1 MRRIFTLLS
10 FLLLPLLG
18 MSQLRVV
25 EGSFKEIPGFVDMS
39 EKTDDNNKPFAV
51 VIIKTLNINEQ
62 ERAKLRFSSDA
73 MSYVEVEYRVGEV
86 WLYVSYYA
94 SFLKIKHPD
103 LSSAPDFYLPFDMQP
118 RHGYELVLEK
128 YNVAPAPDTQTINY
142 LIVRCDQPDAS
153 ICIDGS
159 FVGMKEGSK
168 ALGVGEKHSWQ
179 IDCGLYHSESGEV
192 TITEGEPVT
201 VERKLRP
208 AYGFLKVTSS
218 PENGATVFID
228 NKMVGT
234 TPYTSERLQSGSYN
248 VRVMKE
254 MFSLS
259 EKSFLVKDNETTVA
273 NMVLNPNFAT
283 LSLNTDPASDIF
295 IDGERV
301 AKGQWNGRLSS
312 GTHLVEA
319 RKPSHRN
326 SSLKVNLSNGENKT
340 LTIPNPEPIYSMLD
354 INSQPMGAKILIDGE
369 DFGTTP
375 RVIKNILVGEHTLSL
390 VKQGCAK
397 LEKTFTLKEKEML
410 SLNEKL
416 ESGKIITVTTDKEG
430 DEIYV
435 DGTFAGHSPLD
446 VSMGYGRHTVK
457 AIRNGKS
464 VEKSFDVSEN
474 GGESSLLLKF
484 SRNQTIT
491 VNGVSFE
498 MVYVEGGSFDM
509 GSDADS
515 YEKPVHSV
523 TLSDYYIGRCEVTQE
538 LWEAVM
544 GSNPSYFKGAQN
556 PVECVSWNDC
566 QEFVSR
572 LSSLTGRTF
581 RLPTEAEWEY
591 AARGGKKSSHYKY
604 SGSDNIDDVAWYDD
618 NSGDKTRPVG
628 TKSPNELGIY
638 DMSGNVYEW
647 CSDWYGSYSAG
658 AQTNPQGPS
667 SGSCRVLRGG
677 PWDGY
682 AGICRVLS
690 RYADFPSYSYS
701 SRGLRLV
708 LVPNEVTSIPQQQ
721 EQYSPQQEY
730 GGGFSNQTITVKG
743 VSFEMVYVEGGSF
756 DMGAT
761 SEQGSDAW
769 DNEKPVHSVTLSG
782 YYIGRCEVTQEL
794 WEAVMGSNPSNFRGA
809 QNPVESVSWNDCQN
823 FIKKLNSLTGMTFR
837 LPTEAEW
844 EYAARGGNKSSHYK
858 YSGSG
863 NIGDVAW
870 YGGNSGGKTH
880 AVGTKSPNELG
891 IYDMSGNVW
900 EWCSDWY
907 GSYRSGARTNP
918 QGPSSGSLRVLRG
931 GSWYHN
937 ARYCRVSNRLDY
949 FPDDSRYFIGLRL
962 VLVP

>member
-10 FLLLPLLG
+10 LLLLPLLG

-128 YNVAPAPDTQTINY
+128 YNVAPAPDAQTINY

-201 VERKLRP
+201 VERNLRP

-218 PENGATVFID
+218 PENGATVFINN
-228 NKMVGT
+228 NKVGT

-340 LTIPNPEPIYSMLD
+340 VTIPNPEPIYSMLD

-416 ESGKIITVTTDKEG
+416 DSGKIITVTTGKEG

-457 AIRNGKS
+457 AMRNGRSVMKDIDVKINGTQTQLTLEFGKIITITTDKEGDAIYVDGKLAGQSPLSIDLSFGSHDIKS
-464 VEKSFDVSEN
+464 VRDKKSDEKRIEVKKDGGVSSVSLYLRAETAANYVRNGITFVTANASVSNYGTPSFGVTFGKVKKVGWFVSATTNFNFKKAELVTEYGLIDGSFPGYQQGSRRN
-474 GGESSLLLKF
+474 ARFSLLGGVVVKLYGPLCFRAGAGYGSNTNLWTTLGGQTVKF
-484 SRNQTIT
+484 STESFSGIEATLGMQLNIKGLT
-491 VNGVSFE
+491 VSLDMLTTNFKTLEAKIGVG
-498 MVYVEGGSFDM
+498 V
-509 GSDADS
+509 
-515 YEKPVHSV
+515 
-523 TLSDYYIGRCEVTQE
+523 C
-538 LWEAVM
+538 
-544 GSNPSYFKGAQN
+544 FK
-556 PVECVSWNDC
+556 
-566 QEFVSR
+566 
-572 LSSLTGRTF
+572 
-581 RLPTEAEWEY
+581 
-591 AARGGKKSSHYKY
+591 
-604 SGSDNIDDVAWYDD
+604 
-618 NSGDKTRPVG
+618 
-628 TKSPNELGIY
+628 
-638 DMSGNVYEW
+638 
-647 CSDWYGSYSAG
+647 
-658 AQTNPQGPS
+658 
-667 SGSCRVLRGG
+667 
-677 PWDGY
+677 
-682 AGICRVLS
+682 
-690 RYADFPSYSYS
+690 
-701 SRGLRLV
+701 
-708 LVPNEVTSIPQQQ
+708 
-721 EQYSPQQEY
+721 
-730 GGGFSNQTITVKG
+730 
-743 VSFEMVYVEGGSF
+743 
-756 DMGAT
+756 
-761 SEQGSDAW
+761 
-769 DNEKPVHSVTLSG
+769 
-782 YYIGRCEVTQEL
+782 
-794 WEAVMGSNPSNFRGA
+794 
-809 QNPVESVSWNDCQN
+809 
-823 FIKKLNSLTGMTFR
+823 
-837 LPTEAEW
+837 
-844 EYAARGGNKSSHYK
+844 NK
-858 YSGSG
+858 
-863 NIGDVAW
+863 
-870 YGGNSGGKTH
+870 
-880 AVGTKSPNELG
+880 
-891 IYDMSGNVW
+891 
-900 EWCSDWY
+900 
-907 GSYRSGARTNP
+907 R
-918 QGPSSGSLRVLRG
+918 
-931 GSWYHN
+931 
-937 ARYCRVSNRLDY
+937 
-949 FPDDSRYFIGLRL
+949 
-962 VLVP
+962 

>member
-128 YNVAPAPDTQTINY
+128 YNVAPAPDAQTINY

-201 VERKLRP
+201 VERNLRP

-218 PENGATVFID
+218 PENGATVFINN
-228 NKMVGT
+228 NKVGT

-340 LTIPNPEPIYSMLD
+340 VTIPNPEPIYSMLD

-375 RVIKNILVGEHTLSL
+375 RVIKNILVGEHTLSRETRL
-390 VKQGCAK
+390 RETGKDLH
-397 LEKTFTLKEKEML
+397 LEGERDALPQRET
-410 SLNEKL
+410 
-416 ESGKIITVTTDKEG
+416 
-430 DEIYV
+430 
-435 DGTFAGHSPLD
+435 
-446 VSMGYGRHTVK
+446 R
-457 AIRNGKS
+457 IR
-464 VEKSFDVSEN
+464 
-474 GGESSLLLKF
+474 
-484 SRNQTIT
+484 Q
-491 VNGVSFE
+491 
-498 MVYVEGGSFDM
+498 
-509 GSDADS
+509 
-515 YEKPVHSV
+515 
-523 TLSDYYIGRCEVTQE
+523 
-538 LWEAVM
+538 
-544 GSNPSYFKGAQN
+544 
-556 PVECVSWNDC
+556 
-566 QEFVSR
+566 
-572 LSSLTGRTF
+572 
-581 RLPTEAEWEY
+581 
-591 AARGGKKSSHYKY
+591 
-604 SGSDNIDDVAWYDD
+604 DN
-618 NSGDKTRPVG
+618 NCHHR
-628 TKSPNELGIY
+628 
-638 DMSGNVYEW
+638 
-647 CSDWYGSYSAG
+647 
-658 AQTNPQGPS
+658 Q
-667 SGSCRVLRGG
+667 RR
-677 PWDGY
+677 
-682 AGICRVLS
+682 R
-690 RYADFPSYSYS
+690 
-701 SRGLRLV
+701 
-708 LVPNEVTSIPQQQ
+708 
-721 EQYSPQQEY
+721 
-730 GGGFSNQTITVKG
+730 
-743 VSFEMVYVEGGSF
+743 
-756 DMGAT
+756 
-761 SEQGSDAW
+761 
-769 DNEKPVHSVTLSG
+769 
-782 YYIGRCEVTQEL
+782 
-794 WEAVMGSNPSNFRGA
+794 
-809 QNPVESVSWNDCQN
+809 
-823 FIKKLNSLTGMTFR
+823 
-837 LPTEAEW
+837 
-844 EYAARGGNKSSHYK
+844 
-858 YSGSG
+858 
-863 NIGDVAW
+863 
-870 YGGNSGGKTH
+870 
-880 AVGTKSPNELG
+880 
-891 IYDMSGNVW
+891 
-900 EWCSDWY
+900 
-907 GSYRSGARTNP
+907 
-918 QGPSSGSLRVLRG
+918 
-931 GSWYHN
+931 
-937 ARYCRVSNRLDY
+937 
-949 FPDDSRYFIGLRL
+949 
-962 VLVP
+962 

>member
-128 YNVAPAPDTQTINY
+128 YNVAPAPDAQTINY

-201 VERKLRP
+201 IERKLRP

-218 PENGATVFID
+218 PENGATVFINN
-228 NKMVGT
+228 NKVGT

-326 SSLKVNLSNGENKT
+326 SSLKVNISNGENKT
-340 LTIPNPEPIYSMLD
+340 VTIPNPEPIYSMLD

-446 VSMGYGRHTVK
+446 VSMGYGTHTVK

-464 VEKSFDVSEN
+464 VEKSFDVREN

-498 MVYVEGGSFDM
+498 MVYVEGG
-509 GSDADS
+509 
-515 YEKPVHSV
+515 
-523 TLSDYYIGRCEVTQE
+523 T
-538 LWEAVM
+538 
-544 GSNPSYFKGAQN
+544 
-556 PVECVSWNDC
+556 
-566 QEFVSR
+566 
-572 LSSLTGRTF
+572 
-581 RLPTEAEWEY
+581 
-591 AARGGKKSSHYKY
+591 
-604 SGSDNIDDVAWYDD
+604 
-618 NSGDKTRPVG
+618 
-628 TKSPNELGIY
+628 
-638 DMSGNVYEW
+638 
-647 CSDWYGSYSAG
+647 
-658 AQTNPQGPS
+658 
-667 SGSCRVLRGG
+667 
-677 PWDGY
+677 
-682 AGICRVLS
+682 
-690 RYADFPSYSYS
+690 
-701 SRGLRLV
+701 
-708 LVPNEVTSIPQQQ
+708 
-721 EQYSPQQEY
+721 
-730 GGGFSNQTITVKG
+730 
-743 VSFEMVYVEGGSF
+743 F

-761 SEQGSDAW
+761 YEQGSDAW
-769 DNEKPVHSVTLSG
+769 DNEYPEHSVTLSG

-794 WEAVMGSNPSNFRGA
+794 WKAVMGSNPSRFKGA
-809 QNPVESVSWNDCQN
+809 QNPVESVSWDDCQD
-823 FIKKLNSLTGMTFR
+823 FIKKLNRLTGMTFR

-844 EYAARGGNKSSHYK
+844 EYAARGGNKSLHYK
-858 YSGSG
+858 YSGSD
-863 NIGDVAW
+863 NIDDVAW
-870 YGGNSGGKTH
+870 YYNNSGSSTH
-880 AVGTKSPNELG
+880 AVGTRTANELG

-900 EWCSDWY
+900 EWCSDRY
-907 GSYRSGARTNP
+907 GKKYSAGAQTNP
-918 QGPSSGSLRVLRG
+918 QGPSSGSRRVLRG
-931 GSWYHN
+931 GSWDCH
-937 ARYCRVSNRLDY
+937 AGYCRVSNRLNGDPGY
-949 FPDDSRYFIGLRL
+949 GGRGNGLRL

>member
-128 YNVAPAPDTQTINY
+128 YNVAPAPDAQTINY

-201 VERKLRP
+201 VERNLRP

-218 PENGATVFID
+218 PENGATVFINN
-228 NKMVGT
+228 NKVGT

-464 VEKSFDVSEN
+464 VEKSFDVREN
-474 GGESSLLLKF
+474 GGESSITF
-484 SRNQTIT
+484 FGNQTIT
-491 VNGVSFE
+491 VKGVSFD

-509 GSDADS
+509 GATYEQVDNALDN
-515 YEKPVHSV
+515 EKPVHRV
-523 TLSDYYIGRCEVTQE
+523 TLSGYYIGMYEVTQE

-544 GSNPSYFKGAQN
+544 GSNPSYFKGSQN
-556 PVECVSWNDC
+556 PVESVSWNDC

-572 LSSLTGRTF
+572 LG
-581 RLPTEAEWEY
+581 
-591 AARGGKKSSHYKY
+591 
-604 SGSDNIDDVAWYDD
+604 
-618 NSGDKTRPVG
+618 
-628 TKSPNELGIY
+628 
-638 DMSGNVYEW
+638 
-647 CSDWYGSYSAG
+647 
-658 AQTNPQGPS
+658 
-667 SGSCRVLRGG
+667 
-677 PWDGY
+677 
-682 AGICRVLS
+682 
-690 RYADFPSYSYS
+690 
-701 SRGLRLV
+701 
-708 LVPNEVTSIPQQQ
+708 
-721 EQYSPQQEY
+721 
-730 GGGFSNQTITVKG
+730 
-743 VSFEMVYVEGGSF
+743 
-756 DMGAT
+756 
-761 SEQGSDAW
+761 
-769 DNEKPVHSVTLSG
+769 
-782 YYIGRCEVTQEL
+782 
-794 WEAVMGSNPSNFRGA
+794 
-809 QNPVESVSWNDCQN
+809 
-823 FIKKLNSLTGMTFR
+823 SLTGMTFR

-844 EYAARGGNKSSHYK
+844 EYAARGGNKSLHYK
-858 YSGSG
+858 YSGSD
-863 NIGDVAW
+863 NIENVAW
-870 YGGNSGGKTH
+870 YSSNSGYTTH
-880 AVGTKSPNELG
+880 AVGTKTANELG

-900 EWCSDWY
+900 EWCSDRY
-907 GSYRSGARTNP
+907 GDYSAGAQTNP
-918 QGPSSGSLRVLRG
+918 QGPSAGSDRVLRG
-931 GSWYHN
+931 GRWGSR
-937 ARYCRVSNRLDY
+937 ARYCRVSNRDY
-949 FPDDSRYFIGLRL
+949 GDPGNSLSRSGLRL

>member
-128 YNVAPAPDTQTINY
+128 YNVAPAPDAQTINY

-201 VERKLRP
+201 VERNLRP

-218 PENGATVFID
+218 PENGATVFINN
-228 NKMVGT
+228 NKVGT

-340 LTIPNPEPIYSMLD
+340 ITLPNPEPIYSMLD

-457 AIRNGKS
+457 AMRNGRSVMKDIDVKINGTQTQLTLEFGKIITITTDKEGDAIYVDGKLAGQSPLSIDLSFGSHDIKS
-464 VEKSFDVSEN
+464 VRDKKSDEKRIEVKKDGGVSSVSLYLRAETAANYVRNGITFVTANASVSNYGTPSFGVTLGKVKKVGWFVSATTNFNFKKAELVTEN
-474 GGESSLLLKF
+474 GLIDGNF
-484 SRNQTIT
+484 PGYQQGSRRN
-491 VNGVSFE
+491 
-498 MVYVEGGSFDM
+498 
-509 GSDADS
+509 
-515 YEKPVHSV
+515 
-523 TLSDYYIGRCEVTQE
+523 
-538 LWEAVM
+538 
-544 GSNPSYFKGAQN
+544 
-556 PVECVSWNDC
+556 
-566 QEFVSR
+566 SR
-572 LSSLTGRTF
+572 LSLLGGVVVKLYGPLCF
-581 RLPTEAEWEY
+581 RAG
-591 AARGGKKSSHYKY
+591 AG
-604 SGSDNIDDVAWYDD
+604 
-618 NSGDKTRPVG
+618 
-628 TKSPNELGIY
+628 
-638 DMSGNVYEW
+638 
-647 CSDWYGSYSAG
+647 YGSN
-658 AQTNPQGPS
+658 TT
-667 SGSCRVLRGG
+667 LWTTLGG
-677 PWDGY
+677 
-682 AGICRVLS
+682 
-690 RYADFPSYSYS
+690 
-701 SRGLRLV
+701 
-708 LVPNEVTSIPQQQ
+708 Q
-721 EQYSPQQEY
+721 
-730 GGGFSNQTITVKG
+730 TVKFSTDSFSGIETTLGMQLNIKGLTVSLDMLTTNFKTLEAKIG
-743 VSFEMVYVEGGSF
+743 VGVCF
-756 DMGAT
+756 
-761 SEQGSDAW
+761 
-769 DNEKPVHSVTLSG
+769 K
-782 YYIGRCEVTQEL
+782 
-794 WEAVMGSNPSNFRGA
+794 
-809 QNPVESVSWNDCQN
+809 
-823 FIKKLNSLTGMTFR
+823 
-837 LPTEAEW
+837 
-844 EYAARGGNKSSHYK
+844 NK
-858 YSGSG
+858 
-863 NIGDVAW
+863 
-870 YGGNSGGKTH
+870 
-880 AVGTKSPNELG
+880 
-891 IYDMSGNVW
+891 
-900 EWCSDWY
+900 
-907 GSYRSGARTNP
+907 R
-918 QGPSSGSLRVLRG
+918 
-931 GSWYHN
+931 
-937 ARYCRVSNRLDY
+937 
-949 FPDDSRYFIGLRL
+949 
-962 VLVP
+962 

>member
-1 MRRIFTLLS
+1 M
-10 FLLLPLLG
+10 
-18 MSQLRVV
+18 
-25 EGSFKEIPGFVDMS
+25 
-39 EKTDDNNKPFAV
+39 
-51 VIIKTLNINEQ
+51 
-62 ERAKLRFSSDA
+62 
-73 MSYVEVEYRVGEV
+73 
-86 WLYVSYYA
+86 
-94 SFLKIKHPD
+94 
-103 LSSAPDFYLPFDMQP
+103 
-118 RHGYELVLEK
+118 
-128 YNVAPAPDTQTINY
+128 APAPDAQTINY

-201 VERKLRP
+201 VERNLRP

-218 PENGATVFID
+218 PENGATVFINN
-228 NKMVGT
+228 NKVGT

-446 VSMGYGRHTVK
+446 VSIGYGTHTVK

-464 VEKSFDVSEN
+464 VEKSFDVREN
-474 GGESSLLLKF
+474 GGESSITF
-484 SRNQTIT
+484 FGNQTIT
-491 VNGVSFE
+491 VKGVSFD

-509 GSDADS
+509 GATYEQVDNALDN
-515 YEKPVHSV
+515 EKPVHRV
-523 TLSDYYIGRCEVTQE
+523 TLSGYYIGMYEVTQE

-544 GSNPSYFKGAQN
+544 GSNPSYHAASQY
-556 PVECVSWNDC
+556 PVESVSWNDC
-566 QEFVSR
+566 KEFVSR
-572 LSSLTGRTF
+572 LSSLTGM
-581 RLPTEAEWEY
+581 
-591 AARGGKKSSHYKY
+591 
-604 SGSDNIDDVAWYDD
+604 I
-618 NSGDKTRPVG
+618 
-628 TKSPNELGIY
+628 
-638 DMSGNVYEW
+638 
-647 CSDWYGSYSAG
+647 
-658 AQTNPQGPS
+658 
-667 SGSCRVLRGG
+667 
-677 PWDGY
+677 
-682 AGICRVLS
+682 
-690 RYADFPSYSYS
+690 
-701 SRGLRLV
+701 
-708 LVPNEVTSIPQQQ
+708 
-721 EQYSPQQEY
+721 
-730 GGGFSNQTITVKG
+730 
-743 VSFEMVYVEGGSF
+743 
-756 DMGAT
+756 
-761 SEQGSDAW
+761 
-769 DNEKPVHSVTLSG
+769 
-782 YYIGRCEVTQEL
+782 
-794 WEAVMGSNPSNFRGA
+794 
-809 QNPVESVSWNDCQN
+809 
-823 FIKKLNSLTGMTFR
+823 FR

-844 EYAARGGNKSSHYK
+844 EYAARGGNKSLHYK
-858 YSGSG
+858 YSGSDH
-863 NIGDVAW
+863 IDDVAW
-870 YGGNSGGKTH
+870 YWDNSGKKTH

-900 EWCSDWY
+900 EWCSDRY
-907 GSYRSGARTNP
+907 GDYSAGAQTNP
-918 QGPSSGSLRVLRG
+918 QGPSAGSDRVLRG
-931 GSWYHN
+931 GRWGSR
-937 ARYCRVSNRLDY
+937 ARYCRVSNRDY
-949 FPDDSRYFIGLRL
+949 GDPGNSLSRSGLRL

>member
-128 YNVAPAPDTQTINY
+128 YNVAPAPDAQTINY

-201 VERKLRP
+201 VERNLRP

-218 PENGATVFID
+218 PENGATVFINN
-228 NKMVGT
+228 NKVGT

-446 VSMGYGRHTVK
+446 VSIGYGTHTVK

-464 VEKSFDVSEN
+464 VEKSFDVREN
-474 GGESSLLLKF
+474 GGESSITF
-484 SRNQTIT
+484 FGNQTIT
-491 VNGVSFE
+491 VKGVSFD

-509 GSDADS
+509 GATYEQVDNALDN
-515 YEKPVHSV
+515 EKPVHRV
-523 TLSDYYIGRCEVTQE
+523 TLSGYYIGMYEVTQE

-544 GSNPSYFKGAQN
+544 GSNPSYHAASQY
-556 PVECVSWNDC
+556 PVESVSWNDC
-566 QEFVSR
+566 KEFVSR

-591 AARGGKKSSHYKY
+591 AARGGNQSRHYKY
-604 SGSDNIDDVAWYDD
+604 SGSDNIGNVAWH
-618 NSGDKTRPVG
+618 
-628 TKSPNELGIY
+628 
-638 DMSGNVYEW
+638 
-647 CSDWYGSYSAG
+647 A
-658 AQTNPQGPS
+658 
-667 SGSCRVLRGG
+667 
-677 PWDGY
+677 
-682 AGICRVLS
+682 
-690 RYADFPSYSYS
+690 
-701 SRGLRLV
+701 
-708 LVPNEVTSIPQQQ
+708 
-721 EQYSPQQEY
+721 
-730 GGGFSNQTITVKG
+730 
-743 VSFEMVYVEGGSF
+743 
-756 DMGAT
+756 
-761 SEQGSDAW
+761 
-769 DNEKPVHSVTLSG
+769 
-782 YYIGRCEVTQEL
+782 
-794 WEAVMGSNPSNFRGA
+794 
-809 QNPVESVSWNDCQN
+809 
-823 FIKKLNSLTGMTFR
+823 
-837 LPTEAEW
+837 
-844 EYAARGGNKSSHYK
+844 
-858 YSGSG
+858 
-863 NIGDVAW
+863 
-870 YGGNSGGKTH
+870 GNSGSSTH

-907 GSYRSGARTNP
+907 GDYSAGAQTNP
-918 QGPSSGSLRVLRG
+918 QGPSSGSARVVRG
-931 GSWYHN
+931 GSWFHV
-937 ARYCRVSNRLDY
+937 ARSCRVSH
-949 FPDDSRYFIGLRL
+949 RYSYDPNTSFNDFGLRL

>member
-128 YNVAPAPDTQTINY
+128 YNVAPAPDAQTINY

-201 VERKLRP
+201 VERNLRP

-218 PENGATVFID
+218 PENGATVFINN
-228 NKMVGT
+228 NKVGT

-340 LTIPNPEPIYSMLD
+340 VTIPNPEPIYSMLD

-416 ESGKIITVTTDKEG
+416 ESGKIITVTTDREG

-457 AIRNGKS
+457 AIRNGRSVMKDIDVKINGTQTQLTLEFGKIITITTDKEGDAIYVDGKLAGQSPLSIDLSFGSHDIKS
-464 VEKSFDVSEN
+464 VRDKKSDEKRIEVKKDGGVSSVSLYLRAETAANYVRNGITFVTANASVSNYGTPSFGVTFGKVKKVGWFVSATTNFNFQKAELVTEN
-474 GGESSLLLKF
+474 GLIDGNF
-484 SRNQTIT
+484 PGYQQGSRRN
-491 VNGVSFE
+491 
-498 MVYVEGGSFDM
+498 
-509 GSDADS
+509 
-515 YEKPVHSV
+515 
-523 TLSDYYIGRCEVTQE
+523 
-538 LWEAVM
+538 
-544 GSNPSYFKGAQN
+544 
-556 PVECVSWNDC
+556 
-566 QEFVSR
+566 SR
-572 LSSLTGRTF
+572 LSLLGGVVVKLYGPLCF
-581 RLPTEAEWEY
+581 RAG
-591 AARGGKKSSHYKY
+591 AG
-604 SGSDNIDDVAWYDD
+604 
-618 NSGDKTRPVG
+618 
-628 TKSPNELGIY
+628 
-638 DMSGNVYEW
+638 
-647 CSDWYGSYSAG
+647 YGSN
-658 AQTNPQGPS
+658 TT
-667 SGSCRVLRGG
+667 LWTTLGG
-677 PWDGY
+677 
-682 AGICRVLS
+682 
-690 RYADFPSYSYS
+690 
-701 SRGLRLV
+701 
-708 LVPNEVTSIPQQQ
+708 Q
-721 EQYSPQQEY
+721 
-730 GGGFSNQTITVKG
+730 TVKFSTDSFSGIEATLGMQLNIKGLTVSLDMLTTNFKTLEAKIG
-743 VSFEMVYVEGGSF
+743 VGVCF
-756 DMGAT
+756 
-761 SEQGSDAW
+761 
-769 DNEKPVHSVTLSG
+769 K
-782 YYIGRCEVTQEL
+782 
-794 WEAVMGSNPSNFRGA
+794 
-809 QNPVESVSWNDCQN
+809 
-823 FIKKLNSLTGMTFR
+823 
-837 LPTEAEW
+837 
-844 EYAARGGNKSSHYK
+844 NK
-858 YSGSG
+858 
-863 NIGDVAW
+863 
-870 YGGNSGGKTH
+870 
-880 AVGTKSPNELG
+880 
-891 IYDMSGNVW
+891 
-900 EWCSDWY
+900 
-907 GSYRSGARTNP
+907 R
-918 QGPSSGSLRVLRG
+918 
-931 GSWYHN
+931 
-937 ARYCRVSNRLDY
+937 
-949 FPDDSRYFIGLRL
+949 
-962 VLVP
+962 

>member
-128 YNVAPAPDTQTINY
+128 YNVAPAPDAQTINY

-201 VERKLRP
+201 VERNLRP

-218 PENGATVFID
+218 PENGATVFINN
-228 NKMVGT
+228 NKVGT
-234 TPYTSERLQSGSYN
+234 TPYSSERLQSGSYN

-340 LTIPNPEPIYSMLD
+340 VTIPNPEPIYSMLD

-416 ESGKIITVTTDKEG
+416 DSGKIITVTTDKEG

-457 AIRNGKS
+457 AIREGKS
-464 VEKSFDVSEN
+464 VVKDIDVKIN
-474 GGESSLLLKF
+474 GTQTQLTLEFGKIITITTDKEGDAIYVDGKLAGESPLSIDLSFGSHDIKSVRDKKSDEKRIEVKKDGGVSSVSLYLRAETAANYVRNGITFVTANASVSNYGTPSFGVTFGKVKKVGWFVSATTNFNFKKAELVTEYGLIDGGFPGYQQGSRRNARLSLLGGVVVKLYGPLCFRAGAGYGSNTNLWTTLGGQTVKF
-484 SRNQTIT
+484 STESFSGIEATLGMQLNIKGLT
-491 VNGVSFE
+491 VSLDMLTTNFKTLEAKIGVG
-498 MVYVEGGSFDM
+498 V
-509 GSDADS
+509 
-515 YEKPVHSV
+515 
-523 TLSDYYIGRCEVTQE
+523 C
-538 LWEAVM
+538 
-544 GSNPSYFKGAQN
+544 FK
-556 PVECVSWNDC
+556 
-566 QEFVSR
+566 
-572 LSSLTGRTF
+572 
-581 RLPTEAEWEY
+581 
-591 AARGGKKSSHYKY
+591 
-604 SGSDNIDDVAWYDD
+604 
-618 NSGDKTRPVG
+618 
-628 TKSPNELGIY
+628 
-638 DMSGNVYEW
+638 
-647 CSDWYGSYSAG
+647 
-658 AQTNPQGPS
+658 
-667 SGSCRVLRGG
+667 
-677 PWDGY
+677 
-682 AGICRVLS
+682 
-690 RYADFPSYSYS
+690 
-701 SRGLRLV
+701 
-708 LVPNEVTSIPQQQ
+708 
-721 EQYSPQQEY
+721 
-730 GGGFSNQTITVKG
+730 
-743 VSFEMVYVEGGSF
+743 
-756 DMGAT
+756 
-761 SEQGSDAW
+761 
-769 DNEKPVHSVTLSG
+769 
-782 YYIGRCEVTQEL
+782 
-794 WEAVMGSNPSNFRGA
+794 
-809 QNPVESVSWNDCQN
+809 
-823 FIKKLNSLTGMTFR
+823 
-837 LPTEAEW
+837 
-844 EYAARGGNKSSHYK
+844 NK
-858 YSGSG
+858 
-863 NIGDVAW
+863 
-870 YGGNSGGKTH
+870 
-880 AVGTKSPNELG
+880 
-891 IYDMSGNVW
+891 
-900 EWCSDWY
+900 
-907 GSYRSGARTNP
+907 R
-918 QGPSSGSLRVLRG
+918 
-931 GSWYHN
+931 
-937 ARYCRVSNRLDY
+937 
-949 FPDDSRYFIGLRL
+949 
-962 VLVP
+962 

>member
-128 YNVAPAPDTQTINY
+128 YNVAPAPDAQTINY

-218 PENGATVFID
+218 PENGATVFINN
-228 NKMVGT
+228 NKVGT

-457 AIRNGKS
+457 AIRNGRSVMKDIDVKINGTQTQLTLEFGKIITITTDKEGDAIYVDGKLAGQSPLSIDLSFGSHDIKS
-464 VEKSFDVSEN
+464 VRDKKSDEKRIEVKKDGGVSSVSLYLRAETAANYVRNGITFVTANASVSNYGTPSFGVTFGKVKKVGWFVSATTNFNFQKAELVTEN
-474 GGESSLLLKF
+474 GLIDGYFPGYQQGSRRNARLSLLG
-484 SRNQTIT
+484 
-491 VNGVSFE
+491 GVVVKLYGPLCFRAGAG
-498 MVYVEGGSFDM
+498 Y
-509 GSDADS
+509 GSDT
-515 YEKPVHSV
+515 
-523 TLSDYYIGRCEVTQE
+523 TLWTT
-538 LWEAVM
+538 L
-544 GSNPSYFKGAQN
+544 
-556 PVECVSWNDC
+556 
-566 QEFVSR
+566 
-572 LSSLTGRTF
+572 
-581 RLPTEAEWEY
+581 
-591 AARGGKKSSHYKY
+591 GG
-604 SGSDNIDDVAWYDD
+604 
-618 NSGDKTRPVG
+618 
-628 TKSPNELGIY
+628 
-638 DMSGNVYEW
+638 
-647 CSDWYGSYSAG
+647 
-658 AQTNPQGPS
+658 QT
-667 SGSCRVLRGG
+667 VK
-677 PWDGY
+677 
-682 AGICRVLS
+682 
-690 RYADFPSYSYS
+690 FPSESFS
-701 SRGLRLV
+701 GIEATLGMQLNIKGL
-708 LVPNEVTSIPQQQ
+708 
-721 EQYSPQQEY
+721 
-730 GGGFSNQTITVKG
+730 TVSLDMLTTNFKTLEAKIG
-743 VSFEMVYVEGGSF
+743 VGVCF
-756 DMGAT
+756 
-761 SEQGSDAW
+761 
-769 DNEKPVHSVTLSG
+769 K
-782 YYIGRCEVTQEL
+782 
-794 WEAVMGSNPSNFRGA
+794 
-809 QNPVESVSWNDCQN
+809 
-823 FIKKLNSLTGMTFR
+823 
-837 LPTEAEW
+837 
-844 EYAARGGNKSSHYK
+844 NK
-858 YSGSG
+858 
-863 NIGDVAW
+863 
-870 YGGNSGGKTH
+870 
-880 AVGTKSPNELG
+880 
-891 IYDMSGNVW
+891 
-900 EWCSDWY
+900 
-907 GSYRSGARTNP
+907 R
-918 QGPSSGSLRVLRG
+918 
-931 GSWYHN
+931 
-937 ARYCRVSNRLDY
+937 
-949 FPDDSRYFIGLRL
+949 
-962 VLVP
+962 

>member
-128 YNVAPAPDTQTINY
+128 YNVAPAPDAQTINY

-201 VERKLRP
+201 VERNLRP

-218 PENGATVFID
+218 PENGATVFINN
-228 NKMVGT
+228 NKVGT

-446 VSMGYGRHTVK
+446 VSIGYGTHTVK

-464 VEKSFDVSEN
+464 VEKSFDVREN
-474 GGESSLLLKF
+474 GGESSITF
-484 SRNQTIT
+484 FGNQTIT
-491 VNGVSFE
+491 VKGVSFD

-509 GSDADS
+509 GATYEQVDNALDN
-515 YEKPVHSV
+515 EKPVHRV
-523 TLSDYYIGRCEVTQE
+523 TLSGYYIGMYEVTQE

-544 GSNPSYFKGAQN
+544 GSNPSYHAASQY
-556 PVECVSWNDC
+556 PVESVSWNDC
-566 QEFVSR
+566 KEFVSR
-572 LSSLTGRTF
+572 LSSLTGM
-581 RLPTEAEWEY
+581 
-591 AARGGKKSSHYKY
+591 
-604 SGSDNIDDVAWYDD
+604 I
-618 NSGDKTRPVG
+618 
-628 TKSPNELGIY
+628 
-638 DMSGNVYEW
+638 
-647 CSDWYGSYSAG
+647 
-658 AQTNPQGPS
+658 
-667 SGSCRVLRGG
+667 
-677 PWDGY
+677 
-682 AGICRVLS
+682 
-690 RYADFPSYSYS
+690 
-701 SRGLRLV
+701 
-708 LVPNEVTSIPQQQ
+708 
-721 EQYSPQQEY
+721 
-730 GGGFSNQTITVKG
+730 
-743 VSFEMVYVEGGSF
+743 
-756 DMGAT
+756 
-761 SEQGSDAW
+761 
-769 DNEKPVHSVTLSG
+769 
-782 YYIGRCEVTQEL
+782 
-794 WEAVMGSNPSNFRGA
+794 
-809 QNPVESVSWNDCQN
+809 
-823 FIKKLNSLTGMTFR
+823 FR

-844 EYAARGGNKSSHYK
+844 EYAARGGNKSLHYK
-858 YSGSG
+858 YSGSD
-863 NIGDVAW
+863 NIDDVAW
-870 YGGNSGGKTH
+870 YWDNSGKKTH

-900 EWCSDWY
+900 EWCSDRY
-907 GSYRSGARTNP
+907 GDYSAGSQTNP
-918 QGPSSGSLRVLRG
+918 QGLSSGSRRALRG
-931 GSWYHN
+931 GSWSSD
-937 ARYCRVSNRLDY
+937 ARRCRVSDRVNSDPGNSGYR
-949 FPDDSRYFIGLRL
+949 SGLRL

>member
-128 YNVAPAPDTQTINY
+128 YNVAPAPDAQTINY

-201 VERKLRP
+201 VKRNLRP

-218 PENGATVFID
+218 PENGATVFINN
-228 NKMVGT
+228 NKVGT

-446 VSMGYGRHTVK
+446 VSIGYGTHTVK

-464 VEKSFDVSEN
+464 VEKSFDVREN
-474 GGESSLLLKF
+474 GGESSITF
-484 SRNQTIT
+484 FGNQTIT
-491 VNGVSFE
+491 VKGVSFD

-509 GSDADS
+509 GATYEQVDNALDN
-515 YEKPVHSV
+515 EKPVHRV
-523 TLSDYYIGRCEVTQE
+523 TLSGYYIGMYEVTQE

-544 GSNPSYFKGAQN
+544 GSNPSYHAASQY
-556 PVECVSWNDC
+556 PVESVSWNDC
-566 QEFVSR
+566 KEFVSR
-572 LSSLTGRTF
+572 LSSLTGM
-581 RLPTEAEWEY
+581 
-591 AARGGKKSSHYKY
+591 
-604 SGSDNIDDVAWYDD
+604 I
-618 NSGDKTRPVG
+618 
-628 TKSPNELGIY
+628 
-638 DMSGNVYEW
+638 
-647 CSDWYGSYSAG
+647 
-658 AQTNPQGPS
+658 
-667 SGSCRVLRGG
+667 
-677 PWDGY
+677 
-682 AGICRVLS
+682 
-690 RYADFPSYSYS
+690 
-701 SRGLRLV
+701 
-708 LVPNEVTSIPQQQ
+708 
-721 EQYSPQQEY
+721 
-730 GGGFSNQTITVKG
+730 
-743 VSFEMVYVEGGSF
+743 
-756 DMGAT
+756 
-761 SEQGSDAW
+761 
-769 DNEKPVHSVTLSG
+769 
-782 YYIGRCEVTQEL
+782 
-794 WEAVMGSNPSNFRGA
+794 
-809 QNPVESVSWNDCQN
+809 
-823 FIKKLNSLTGMTFR
+823 FR

-844 EYAARGGNKSSHYK
+844 EYAARGGNKSLHYK
-858 YSGSG
+858 YSGSD
-863 NIGDVAW
+863 NIDDVAW
-870 YGGNSGGKTH
+870 YWDNSGKKTH

-900 EWCSDWY
+900 EWCSDRY
-907 GSYRSGARTNP
+907 GDYSAGAQTNP
-918 QGPSSGSLRVLRG
+918 QGPSAGSDRVLRG
-931 GSWYHN
+931 GRWGSR
-937 ARYCRVSNRLDY
+937 ARYCRVSNRDY
-949 FPDDSRYFIGLRL
+949 GDPGNSLSRSGLRL

>member
-128 YNVAPAPDTQTINY
+128 YNVAPAPDAQTINY

-201 VERKLRP
+201 VERNLRP

-390 VKQGCAK
+390 VKQGFAK

-416 ESGKIITVTTDKEG
+416 ESGKIITVTTDREG

-457 AIRNGKS
+457 AIRNGRSVMKDIDVKINGTQTQLTLEFGKIITITTDKEGDAIYVDGKLAGQSPLSIDLSFGSHDIKS
-464 VEKSFDVSEN
+464 VRDKKSDEKRIEVKKDGGVSSVSLYLRAETAANYVRNGITFVTANASVSNYGTPSFGVTFGKVKKVGWFVSATTNFNFKKAELVTEYGLIDGSFPGYQQGSRRN
-474 GGESSLLLKF
+474 ARFSLLGGVVVKLYGPLCFRAGAGYGSNTNLWTTLGGQTVKF
-484 SRNQTIT
+484 SKESFSGIEATLGMQLNIKGLT
-491 VNGVSFE
+491 VSLDMLTTNFKTLEAKIGVG
-498 MVYVEGGSFDM
+498 V
-509 GSDADS
+509 
-515 YEKPVHSV
+515 
-523 TLSDYYIGRCEVTQE
+523 C
-538 LWEAVM
+538 
-544 GSNPSYFKGAQN
+544 FK
-556 PVECVSWNDC
+556 
-566 QEFVSR
+566 
-572 LSSLTGRTF
+572 
-581 RLPTEAEWEY
+581 
-591 AARGGKKSSHYKY
+591 
-604 SGSDNIDDVAWYDD
+604 
-618 NSGDKTRPVG
+618 
-628 TKSPNELGIY
+628 
-638 DMSGNVYEW
+638 
-647 CSDWYGSYSAG
+647 
-658 AQTNPQGPS
+658 
-667 SGSCRVLRGG
+667 
-677 PWDGY
+677 
-682 AGICRVLS
+682 
-690 RYADFPSYSYS
+690 
-701 SRGLRLV
+701 
-708 LVPNEVTSIPQQQ
+708 
-721 EQYSPQQEY
+721 
-730 GGGFSNQTITVKG
+730 
-743 VSFEMVYVEGGSF
+743 
-756 DMGAT
+756 
-761 SEQGSDAW
+761 
-769 DNEKPVHSVTLSG
+769 
-782 YYIGRCEVTQEL
+782 
-794 WEAVMGSNPSNFRGA
+794 
-809 QNPVESVSWNDCQN
+809 
-823 FIKKLNSLTGMTFR
+823 
-837 LPTEAEW
+837 
-844 EYAARGGNKSSHYK
+844 NK
-858 YSGSG
+858 
-863 NIGDVAW
+863 
-870 YGGNSGGKTH
+870 
-880 AVGTKSPNELG
+880 
-891 IYDMSGNVW
+891 
-900 EWCSDWY
+900 
-907 GSYRSGARTNP
+907 R
-918 QGPSSGSLRVLRG
+918 
-931 GSWYHN
+931 
-937 ARYCRVSNRLDY
+937 
-949 FPDDSRYFIGLRL
+949 
-962 VLVP
+962 

>member
-128 YNVAPAPDTQTINY
+128 YNVAPAPDAQTINY

-201 VERKLRP
+201 VERNLRP

-218 PENGATVFID
+218 PENGATVFINN
-228 NKMVGT
+228 NKVGT

-446 VSMGYGRHTVK
+446 VSIGYGTHTVK

-464 VEKSFDVSEN
+464 VEKSFDVREN
-474 GGESSLLLKF
+474 GGESSITF
-484 SRNQTIT
+484 FGNQTIT
-491 VNGVSFE
+491 VKGVSFD

-509 GSDADS
+509 GATYEQVDNALDN
-515 YEKPVHSV
+515 EKPVHRV
-523 TLSDYYIGRCEVTQE
+523 TLSGYYIGMYEVTQE

-544 GSNPSYFKGAQN
+544 GSNPSYHAASQY
-556 PVECVSWNDC
+556 PVESVSWNDC
-566 QEFVSR
+566 KEFVSR
-572 LSSLTGRTF
+572 LSSLTGM
-581 RLPTEAEWEY
+581 
-591 AARGGKKSSHYKY
+591 
-604 SGSDNIDDVAWYDD
+604 I
-618 NSGDKTRPVG
+618 
-628 TKSPNELGIY
+628 
-638 DMSGNVYEW
+638 
-647 CSDWYGSYSAG
+647 
-658 AQTNPQGPS
+658 
-667 SGSCRVLRGG
+667 
-677 PWDGY
+677 
-682 AGICRVLS
+682 
-690 RYADFPSYSYS
+690 
-701 SRGLRLV
+701 
-708 LVPNEVTSIPQQQ
+708 
-721 EQYSPQQEY
+721 
-730 GGGFSNQTITVKG
+730 
-743 VSFEMVYVEGGSF
+743 
-756 DMGAT
+756 
-761 SEQGSDAW
+761 
-769 DNEKPVHSVTLSG
+769 
-782 YYIGRCEVTQEL
+782 
-794 WEAVMGSNPSNFRGA
+794 
-809 QNPVESVSWNDCQN
+809 
-823 FIKKLNSLTGMTFR
+823 FR

-844 EYAARGGNKSSHYK
+844 EYAARGGNKSLHYK
-858 YSGSG
+858 YSGSD
-863 NIGDVAW
+863 NIDEVAW
-870 YGGNSGGKTH
+870 YNNNSGRSTH

-907 GSYRSGARTNP
+907 GGYSAGAQTNP
-918 QGPSSGSLRVLRG
+918 QGPSSGSYRVLRG
-931 GSWYHN
+931 GSWINYAGN
-937 ARYCRVSNRLDY
+937 CRVSIRSY
-949 FPDDSRYFIGLRL
+949 DDPGNSNINFGLRL